1 MQSIYKNI
9 KIKMRPMITYIYT
22 PMLACIY
29 TPIIACIYTP
39 MTACFYTSL
48 CIEILIAFVVL
59 IISIFQTE
67 MNYFN
72 LFLAG
77 IVKVIQAKNI

>member
-1 MQSIYKNI
+1 MQSISKNI
-9 KIKMRPMITYIYT
+9 KIKMTPMITYIYT

-29 TPIIACIYTP
+29 TP
-39 MTACFYTSL
+39 MTACIYTSL
-48 CIEILIAFVVL
+48 CIEILITFVVL
-59 IISIFQTE
+59 IISIFETE

>member
-1 MQSIYKNI
+1 MQSISKNI
-9 KIKMRPMITYIYT
+9 KIKMTPMITYIYT

-39 MTACFYTSL
+39 MTACNYTSL
-48 CIEILIAFVVL
+48 CIEILIAFEVL
-59 IISIFQTE
+59 IICIFQTE

-72 LFLAG
+72 LFWLEL
-77 IVKVIQAKNI
+77 